1 MYILKQAQKEASKKD
16 KKQSDLNEKVQKAE
30 GK

>member
-1 MYILKQAQKEASKKD
+1 MHVQAQREASKKD